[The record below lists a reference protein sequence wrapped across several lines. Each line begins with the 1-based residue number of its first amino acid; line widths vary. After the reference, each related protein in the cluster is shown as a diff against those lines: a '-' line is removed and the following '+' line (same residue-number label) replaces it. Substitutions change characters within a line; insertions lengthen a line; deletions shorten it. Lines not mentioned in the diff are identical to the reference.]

1 MSVLDASAL
10 LAYLHGE
17 AGGDT
22 VADVLADG
30 ARISAANFA
39 ETLTKLAEAE
49 RRPKDVV
56 EQLREQGI
64 LGGLLDVEP
73 LTLDDAIAIAELRP
87 ETRKAGLS
95 LGDRACI
102 ALGRRLG
109 EPILTADRRWA
120 ELDLG
125 ADVRAIR

>member
-17 AGGDT
+17 TGSDIVTEALTHGT
-22 VADVLADG
+22 
-30 ARISAANFA
+30 RMSAANFA
-39 ETLTKLAEAE
+39 ETLSELAETE
-49 RRPKDVV
+49 RRPEDVV

-73 LTLDDAIAIAELRP
+73 LTLDDAIAIAELRA

-120 ELDLG
+120 ELDVG